1 MDRGA
6 TPFPE
11 MNSGQ
16 ALGGLKMKEIK
27 EMKEED
33 LMKMLKAVRKEIDRR
48 QALAR
53 EKYTGFKYPL
63 KKTLKKEVDDGERSR

>member
-6 TPFPE
+6 TPFHRKW
-11 MNSGQ
+11 
-16 ALGGLKMKEIK
+16 KMKEIK

-33 LMKMLKAVRKEIDRR
+33 LMKMLKAVREEIDRR
-48 QALAR
+48 RFEAW

-63 KKTLKKEVDDGERSR
+63 KKTLKKEIYDEKGRA

>member
-1 MDRGA
+1 MTFPQWKASRRSTDRGA
-6 TPFPE
+6 TPFHRRF
-11 MNSGQ
+11 
-16 ALGGLKMKEIK
+16 KMKEIK

-53 EKYTGFKYPL
+53 EKYTGFKYP
-63 KKTLKKEVDDGERSR
+63 